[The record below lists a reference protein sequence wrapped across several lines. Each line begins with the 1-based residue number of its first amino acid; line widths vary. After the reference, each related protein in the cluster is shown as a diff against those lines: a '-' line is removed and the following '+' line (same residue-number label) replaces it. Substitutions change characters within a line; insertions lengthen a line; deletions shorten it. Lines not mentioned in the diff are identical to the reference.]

1 MFKDMR
7 DMQKSGRQSLK
18 DLPETMANAQQ
29 AVANAQAVA
38 AAHQQLAAQQMAA
51 ATTAAPV
58 DTAGPDFQPIEGVSL
73 ELYVTICKGI
83 AAAGNDQSQGPALA
97 AANGISAAA
106 WESASA
112 GWPARMTQNR
122 AVGQQFNVYYNKVG

>member
-7 DMQKSGRQSLK
+7 DMQKAGRQSLK

-29 AVANAQAVA
+29 TVANAQAYA
-38 AAHQQLAAQQMAA
+38 AAQQQMAAQQMAA
-51 ATTAAPV
+51 TAAAPV
-58 DTAGPDFQPIEGVSL
+58 DTSGPDFQPIEGVSL
-73 ELYVTICKGI
+73 ELYVSICKGI

-97 AANGISAAA
+97 AAHGISAAA

-122 AVGQQFNVYYNKVG
+122 AIGQQFNVYYNKVG